1 VEGTCAQGARLT
13 GLRRARYV
21 GSAKVHLQHLA
32 IAVALNLVRLANW
45 LAPVPFATTRHSRC
59 AQLGLAS

>member
-1 VEGTCAQGARLT
+1 
-13 GLRRARYV
+13 
-21 GSAKVHLQHLA
+21 
-32 IAVALNLVRLANW
+32 VALNLVRLANW